1 MPYCLFT
8 DIQSDFKNI
17 VFTATSSVTEAEVV
31 EAIRQ
36 ESEFI
41 DGMICS
47 VYQTPVLPGPSP
59 KATLI
64 LKRIAI
70 FLTSD
75 RVRHILYTKT
85 GTDSK
90 DQDTKGLHSFSRNP
104 NKSLLQIQEGTLK
117 LIDAVELSS
126 NIGFD
131 TGEKCCDPLFDPC
144 KDQW

>member
-1 MPYCLFT
+1 MAYCLFT

-17 VFTATSSVTEAEVV
+17 VFTPTSSVTQAEVT
-31 EAIRQ
+31 EMIEQ
-36 ESEFI
+36 ESQHI
-41 DGMICS
+41 DAMICS
-47 VYQTPVLPGPSP
+47 VYSTPVDPNVSP
-59 KATLI
+59 KSALI

-104 NKSLLQIQEGTLK
+104 NKALLQIQEGTLK
-117 LIDAVELSS
+117 LLDAVALSS

-131 TGEKCCDPLFDPC
+131 TGEKCCDPVFDPC
-144 KDQW
+144 KEQW